1 MARLG
6 ILLSKGNNRYIQSNE
21 KTSTTSL
28 PEPFGPFQQYLAQN
42 TLGLGGLS
50 FFQMKDL
57 GDFVMGDNID
67 KLKLIDNF

>member
-28 PEPFGPFQQYLAQN
+28 PEPFGQFQQYLAQIP
-42 TLGLGGLS
+42 LG
-50 FFQMKDL
+50 
-57 GDFVMGDNID
+57 
-67 KLKLIDNF
+67 